1 LGKTFYPPRPSAVLV
16 DVQGHLVLDQ
26 GRRVVEGLVAG
37 DKPLNDAAS
46 LIQNKVT
53 LYVNENR

>member
-1 LGKTFYPPRPSAVLV
+1 MESVLGVASQYS
-16 DVQGHLVLDQ
+16 
-26 GRRVVEGLVAG
+26 AG

>member
-1 LGKTFYPPRPSAVLV
+1 MPSGPFCMESVLKV
-16 DVQGHLVLDQ
+16 ASQYF
-26 GRRVVEGLVAG
+26 AG
-37 DKPLNDAAS
+37 DKPLDDAAS